1 MAAPTRLSP
10 PRSGVFRVV
19 SGPTARFDRQALI
32 TLLWVAALLVRLGR
46 QAIAEVSIAEVK
58 GRNAQRIMK
67 FFSALKAERSVS
79 QLLAEPDANTPTAQ
93 KALNSLKNSGKAA
106 IPVLIDALANA
117 DRYQT
122 IGIVDAL
129 TAQVSDQNFKDIA
142 QGLCHVNE
150 RCVAGVAWALSSSTN
165 FTADKLPDLLQLDD
179 IAAHAVLDIMRSH
192 LERLNIR
199 KLLTV
204 AYQLEPGEKSAVF
217 KMIDKRATADL
228 VPDLISRTA
237 GRDNAVRVHIIKIL
251 SRFPTPEVLHTLEGL
266 LRDTNRQVRAAALE
280 ALAEFP
286 DGQNVELIC
295 SLLMDG
301 DLDVQSKAVDLVVK
315 MRHPETFKYL
325 VGVLQ
330 DESEFSR
337 RSAVEV
343 MNELAEP
350 SSIKHL
356 LIAIGDGDWWVRSRA
371 CDALATIGGDKVLG
385 AIMELVSDKDENI
398 RRSAIEILNQ
408 TKDERAVKHL
418 IEATRDDDWWVSE
431 RAVDALA
438 EIGSKEAVPRLREM
452 LSGNPKSVPSVI
464 RALGR
469 LGDATLI
476 PDLLQCLQRPEPDVI
491 VQAVGA
497 LANLVGEDS
506 VDAVREQIAPLQ
518 KVGNDAIA
526 AAARDGIEKIESRF
540 SDSLIIQDQKAQRL
554 AEPAH
559 TMLIDEA
566 EMQRM
571 AGQLAP
577 SHVAQIDLSAIKP
590 GDVIEDRY
598 RYIEKIGKGAFGTV
612 LLVEDTVVEER
623 LILKFLNANVAN
635 DEEMLQ
641 RFVHE
646 LRFSRKITH
655 KNVIRIYDFLKLS
668 GSYAISMEFFPSHTL
683 GAEVAG
689 NKPLP
694 TEKACGWARDI
705 ATGMSVAH
713 QVGIIHRDLK
723 PANLLINEDG
733 LLKIV
738 DFGVAA
744 AAGGGDTQLTKTGY
758 VIGSPKYMAPEQIL
772 GKKVDHR
779 ADIYSLG
786 VIFYEM
792 LTGHPPYSKGDH
804 MAVMYQHVQGKC
816 ARCDELNPDIP
827 KPIAD
832 IVHKAMS
839 VDKMKRFDSM
849 EDFSR
854 AIATVTAAAA

>member
-1 MAAPTRLSP
+1 
-10 PRSGVFRVV
+10 
-19 SGPTARFDRQALI
+19 
-32 TLLWVAALLVRLGR
+32 
-46 QAIAEVSIAEVK
+46 
-58 GRNAQRIMK
+58 MK
-67 FFSALKAERSVS
+67 FFSALKAERCVT

-93 KALNSLKNSGKAA
+93 KALTSLKNSGKAA
-106 IPVLIDALANA
+106 LPVMIDALASA

-129 TAQVSDQNFKDIA
+129 TSQVSDETFKVIA
-142 QGLCHVNE
+142 QGLCHPNE
-150 RCVAGVAWALSSSTN
+150 RCVAGVAWALSSSGDYTV
-165 FTADKLPDLLQLDD
+165 DKLPDLLQLED
-179 IAAHAVLDIMRSH
+179 ISTHAVLDIMRSH
-192 LERLNIR
+192 LDRLNVR
-199 KLLTV
+199 KLLNV
-204 AYQLEPGEKSAVF
+204 AYQVEPGEKSAIF
-217 KMIDKRATADL
+217 KMIAKRAAPEL

-237 GRDNAVRVHIIKIL
+237 GRDNAARVHIIGIL
-251 SRFPTPEVLHTLEGL
+251 AKFPTPEVLHTLEKL
-266 LRDTNRQVRAAALE
+266 LKDGNRQVRGAALD
-280 ALAEFP
+280 ALGDFG
-286 DGQNVELIC
+286 DGHNIELIC
-295 SLLMDG
+295 SLLLDP
-301 DLDVQSKAVDLVVK
+301 DLDVQSKAVDIVVK
-315 MRHPETFKYL
+315 LRHPDTFKYL
-325 VGVLQ
+325 VPVLQ
-330 DESEFSR
+330 DESEFTR

-343 MNELAEP
+343 LNELAEP
-350 SSIKHL
+350 ASIKYL

-371 CDALATIGGDKVLG
+371 CDALATIGGDKVLS
-385 AIMELVSDKDENI
+385 AVMELISDKDENI

-418 IEATRDDDWWVSE
+418 LKATGDDDWWVSE

-438 EIGSKEAVPRLREM
+438 EIGSVEAVPRLREM
-452 LSGNPKSVPSVI
+452 LNGSPKSVPSVI
-464 RALGR
+464 RALGK
-469 LGDATLI
+469 LGDASHI
-476 PDLLQCLQRPEPDVI
+476 PDIVATLQRPEPDIV

-497 LANLVGEDS
+497 LANLVDEPQ
-506 VDAVREQIAPLQ
+506 AEEVRGHIAPLL
-518 KVGNDAIA
+518 KVGNDAVA
-526 AAARDGIEKIESRF
+526 TAARDALQKIENRF
-540 SDSLIIQDQKAQRL
+540 SESLIIQEQKAQRM

-559 TMLIDEA
+559 TLLIDEA
-566 EMQRM
+566 EMQRL
-571 AGQLAP
+571 AASAPTHTAQLDITA
-577 SHVAQIDLSAIKP
+577 LRP
-590 GDVIEDRY
+590 GDTIEERY
-598 RYIEKIGKGAFGTV
+598 RFIEKIGKGAFGTV

-689 NKPLP
+689 NKALPLD
-694 TEKACGWARDI
+694 KACGWASDI
-705 ATGMSVAH
+705 ATGMAVAH

-792 LTGHPPYSKGDH
+792 LSGHPPYSKGDH

-816 ARCDELNPDIP
+816 ARCDELNPEIP
-827 KPIAD
+827 KALAD
-832 IVHKAMS
+832 VAHKAMA
-839 VDKMKRFDSM
+839 VDKMQRYASM
-849 EDFSR
+849 DEFSR
-854 AIATVTAAAA
+854 AIAEVTAVA